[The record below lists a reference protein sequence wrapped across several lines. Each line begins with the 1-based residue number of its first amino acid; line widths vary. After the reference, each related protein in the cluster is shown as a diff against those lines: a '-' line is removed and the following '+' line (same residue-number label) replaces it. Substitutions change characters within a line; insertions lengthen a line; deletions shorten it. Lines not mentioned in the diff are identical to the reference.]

1 MNCAVPF
8 CMSGCPLGNI
18 IPDFNDLVY
27 KDMWKDALAELHS
40 TNNFPEF
47 TGRICPAPCEQSC
60 VLNINE
66 DPVTIEYIE
75 KAIAE
80 RGWEEGWIE
89 PILPATRTGKKVAIV
104 GSGPAGL
111 SSAQQLNRAGHSVTV
126 YERSDTIGG
135 LLRLGIPDFKLEKHI
150 VQRRVNQMTKEGIS
164 FVTNAYVGKTIS
176 VNDLRS
182 ENDAVL
188 LAGGSTIP
196 RDLPIEGRELGGV
209 YFAMD
214 YLTKQ
219 NKINRGDIVDPSDR
233 VSAEGK
239 HVIILGGGD
248 TGSDCLGTAHRQGAE
263 IVYQLELLPK
273 PPDMRSEND
282 MWPDWPMTLRTSS
295 SHEEGGN
302 RDYNI
307 LTKKFSGTNGKLKK
321 LHGVK
326 IEWGDLD
333 ETGRPEMIE
342 VKGSEFELEADLV
355 LLAMGFVHPEPN
367 GMIADLNVKL
377 DRRGNVA
384 TNPNKMTSEEG
395 IFAAGDM
402 SRGQS
407 LVVWA

>member
-1 MNCAVPF
+1 MGKPTGFKEFKRETPNTFPIDVRIGNFNEFYDDWGRDQAGTQGGRCMNCAVPF

-27 KDMWKDALAELHS
+27 KDMWEEALAELHS

-89 PILPATRTGKKVAIV
+89 PILPAIRTGKKVAIV

-111 SSAQQLNRAGHSVTV
+111 SSAQQLNRAGHSITV

-150 VQRRVNQMTKEGIS
+150 VQRRVDQMEKEGIS
-164 FVTNAYVGKTIS
+164 FITNAYVGKTIS

-182 ENDAVL
+182 EHDAIL

-196 RDLPIEGRELGGV
+196 RDLPIKGREFDGV

-214 YLTKQ
+214 YLTQQ
-219 NKINRGDIVDPSDR
+219 NKINRGDLVDPSDR
-233 VSAEGK
+233 ISAEGK
-239 HVIILGGGD
+239 RVIILGGGD

-307 LTKKFSGTNGKLKK
+307 LTKSFSVTNGKLRK
-321 LHGVK
+321 LHGVR

-342 VKGSEFELEADLV
+342 VKGS
-355 LLAMGFVHPEPN
+355 
-367 GMIADLNVKL
+367 
-377 DRRGNVA
+377 
-384 TNPNKMTSEEG
+384 
-395 IFAAGDM
+395 
-402 SRGQS
+402 
-407 LVVWA
+407 

>member
-1 MNCAVPF
+1 
-8 CMSGCPLGNI
+8 
-18 IPDFNDLVY
+18 
-27 KDMWKDALAELHS
+27 
-40 TNNFPEF
+40 
-47 TGRICPAPCEQSC
+47 
-60 VLNINE
+60 
-66 DPVTIEYIE
+66 
-75 KAIAE
+75 
-80 RGWEEGWIE
+80 
-89 PILPATRTGKKVAIV
+89 
-104 GSGPAGL
+104 
-111 SSAQQLNRAGHSVTV
+111 
-126 YERSDTIGG
+126 
-135 LLRLGIPDFKLEKHI
+135 
-150 VQRRVNQMTKEGIS
+150 
-164 FVTNAYVGKTIS
+164 
-176 VNDLRS
+176 
-182 ENDAVL
+182 
-188 LAGGSTIP
+188 
-196 RDLPIEGRELGGV
+196 
-209 YFAMD
+209 MD
-214 YLTKQ
+214 YLTQQ
-219 NKINRGDIVDPSDR
+219 NKINRGDLVDPSDR

-239 HVIILGGGD
+239 RVIILGGGD
-248 TGSDCLGTAHRQGAE
+248 TGSDCLGTAHRQGTE

-302 RDYNI
+302 RDNNI

-407 LVVWA
+407 LVVWALAEGREAARGVDEYLMGTTNLPSSSSTYDET